1 MRRDQGFRHN
11 PETKFYSREKLSKKS
26 RAIVPIAALESS
38 IWSGDL
44 QIAARTKGNNVMKKS
59 LLSALGLAFALA
71 VSMPLLG
78 ATSADAA
85 PVHHK
90 HHRHHHRKHHHHHH
104 HHHHKKVEAKK
115 A

>member
-1 MRRDQGFRHN
+1 
-11 PETKFYSREKLSKKS
+11 
-26 RAIVPIAALESS
+26 
-38 IWSGDL
+38 
-44 QIAARTKGNNVMKKS
+44 MKKS
-59 LLSALGLAFALA
+59 LLSALGLALALA

-85 PVHHK
+85 PVVHK
-90 HHRHHHRKHHHHHH
+90 HHRHHHRKHHQHH